1 MCVGI
6 APDFG
11 DINDSLD
18 FLNPFSVE
26 SRYPGIDVSVEEAQ
40 EAVKHA
46 EKARTSIR
54 EKPSTSNS

>member
-1 MCVGI
+1 MCSGI

-11 DINDSLD
+11 NINDSLD

-26 SRYPGIDVSVEEAQ
+26 FRYPGINVSVEEAQ

-46 EKARTSIR
+46 EKARNFIR
-54 EKPSTSNS
+54 EKLGASNS